1 MSTPA
6 AASSHTSRLV
16 LITGATGRQGGAAA
30 RSLLARGVPVRA
42 LTRSPSSAPA
52 GVLAALGAEIVQGDL
67 DDAASLTRA
76 MDGVSGVFSVQDPWA
91 HGVAREV
98 EQGTRLADVARQAG
112 VRHFVYGSVAC
123 ADQPTGVP
131 HFESKGR
138 VERHIQAIG
147 LPATIIRPVFFMELL
162 LPTYDK
168 ARYVW
173 GMLGRVLGRA
183 GRVQLTSARDIGHL
197 AADAFTDPDAHV
209 GRVLELAAEEL
220 RYEELVATYRS
231 AFGKKP
237 ASFSPPLAIVGLFDR
252 EAATNFRWIGR
263 HGWHL
268 DLAAQ
273 RARYPWMTDF
283 KAFLAAH
290 HLPLDKTHTASS

>member
-1 MSTPA
+1 MPTAPPASPPTP
-6 AASSHTSRLV
+6 RLV
-16 LITGATGRQGGAAA
+16 LVTGATGRQGGAATRA
-30 RSLLARGVPVRA
+30 LLARGVAVRA
-42 LTRSPSSAPA
+42 LTRSPSSAA
-52 GVLAALGAEIVQGDL
+52 ARALAALGAEIVQGDL
-67 DDAASLTRA
+67 DDAGSLTRA
-76 MDGVSGVFSVQDPWA
+76 LAGASGVFSVQDPWA

-98 EQGTRLADVARQAG
+98 EQGTRLADVSQQAG
-112 VRHFVYGSVAC
+112 VRHFVYGSVAY

-138 VERHIQAIG
+138 VERHIQALG
-147 LPATIIRPVFFMELL
+147 LQATIIRPVFFMELL
-162 LPTYDK
+162 LPSYDK
-168 ARYVW
+168 ARYIW
-173 GMLGRVLGRA
+173 GMLARALGRS
-183 GRVQLTSARDIGHL
+183 GRIQLTSAHDIGHL

-209 GRVLELAAEEL
+209 GRVLELGAEEL
-220 RYEELVATYRS
+220 CYDELVACYRS

-237 ASFSPPLAIVGLFDR
+237 ASFSPPLWIVGLVDR

-283 KAFLAAH
+283 ETFLAGCRSADAART
-290 HLPLDKTHTASS
+290 PAP